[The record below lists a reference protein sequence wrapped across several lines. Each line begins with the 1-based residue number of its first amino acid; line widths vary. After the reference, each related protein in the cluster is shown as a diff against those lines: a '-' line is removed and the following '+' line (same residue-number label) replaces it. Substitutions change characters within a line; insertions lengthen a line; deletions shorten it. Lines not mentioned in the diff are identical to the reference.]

1 MFILRLFFKILL
13 LPVFFLLLLLKAMI
27 VAFEDLSSV
36 VIGAMVLLI
45 GFGITYCVYSQRYQ
59 EIIIFLVVG
68 MIMMAGMFAVTII
81 EGMCDSLIEKISD
94 L

>member
-1 MFILRLFFKILL
+1 MFVLRLFFKILL

-27 VAFEDLSSV
+27 VAF
-36 VIGAMVLLI
+36 GAMVLLI
-45 GFGITYCVYSQRYQ
+45 GFGIAYCIYSQRYQ

-68 MIMMAGMFAVTII
+68 MIMMGGMFAVTII
-81 EGMCDSLIEKISD
+81 EGMCESLIEKISD